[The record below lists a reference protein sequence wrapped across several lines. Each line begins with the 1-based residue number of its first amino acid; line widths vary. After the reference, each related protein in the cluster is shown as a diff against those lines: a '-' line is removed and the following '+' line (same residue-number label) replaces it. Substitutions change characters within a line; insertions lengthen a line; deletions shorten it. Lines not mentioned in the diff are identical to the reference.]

1 MADEQSARRAPRAAS
16 CPSRPRLPDSSGFS
30 PGARQHA
37 DAARPRDFPHGS
49 KHRSGGRSGRV
60 VKGLA
65 RSLASAANAAA
76 SASPASGRDRTAR
89 RATWLVTAFGAF
101 LLAMV
106 PVPSQAQEIPVP
118 KVQTHQ
124 LASNLAQ
131 TSASTGNALKDYAY
145 AQAFTTGSQQFLLN
159 NIRVDFTAA
168 GKAREQ
174 VYAYLYSATSS
185 GRPGIGLAMLAIGG
199 GSGIIATTP
208 AVGVNKFEPMGATLH
223 SRMSQRIL
231 EPNTTYFVVVT
242 SLSTTSTASVALT
255 DSNGEDS
262 GSVSGSSIA
271 DGGYR
276 RATGTSTWTA
286 TGSALK
292 IKVSGE
298 RFVSVS
304 NAVARE
310 GFIGDAGDLK
320 FRVTVSPP
328 LASGTSAELRYVTQG
343 ITARQEV
350 DFDGKSGTLNYSAGQ
365 SSKTVTVNTI
375 DDRVEDDGETME
387 LVINYM
393 YLQDGSKD
401 YVLAKIRNGIG
412 TIRNSEADPPAEASV
427 LSVADAEATEGRDA
441 TMDFVVTL
449 DPAETVRVTVDYRT
463 TNIGFEYTAE
473 SSSDYTSTNGTLRFE
488 PGEITKTVSVPIL
501 ADEVEDDGE
510 TFLLY
515 LTNPVSAQ
523 NGGGGVGTIRDA
535 SANTPAAGAPTVSGT
550 AQVGETL
557 TAATSAITDAD
568 GLDDVT
574 YSYQW
579 IVNDGNA
586 DADIEGATGTTYAP
600 VNVDVGKTIKVRVTF
615 TDDGGTQETLTS
627 AATVAVAAAPNTAP
641 TGLPSI
647 SGTAQVGETLT
658 AVTSAI
664 SDADGLDD
672 VTYSYQWIVNDGRDD
687 TEIAG
692 ATSKTYTVAPDDA
705 GTTLKVR
712 VTFTDGGGTEEVL
725 TSAATEAVPV
735 PLTAQFRGVPESHDG
750 TSEFSFEVLFS
761 EPVRVSYL
769 VLKNHSFNVTGGTV
783 EKARRARDENG
794 VVRHDLR
801 EIHIEPNTQ
810 GDVTVVL
817 AGGRACGTQGAICTA
832 DEKVLSGT
840 LRLTVPGPASAA
852 LPAVSVAGGA
862 SPVTEGAGVA
872 FTLTRTGDVSAAL
885 TVAVEVTETGAM
897 LAGDAPTEVTFE
909 AASATAALTLA
920 TVDDEA
926 AEAASVLAVTVASGD
941 GYTVASEGTSA
952 EVTVEDDDA
961 APEVTS
967 ALALAVPEN
976 ATAVAT
982 LEATD
987 TDTDG
992 EDLAWSIA
1000 GGADAGAF
1008 ALTEAGVLTFKAS
1021 KDFEA
1026 PDDADGDGTY
1036 EVTVRVTDGANP
1048 VDAAL
1053 KVSLTDA
1060 DEVAPVLTGTAVN
1073 GTALTLTYGEALDED
1088 SSPGAGAFAV
1098 TVAEAARTVDAV
1110 TVSGSA
1116 VTLTLASAVASG
1128 ETVTVGYTAPTGANA
1143 APLKDA
1149 SGNEAASFT
1158 GQAVTNDTPAPENTA
1173 PTGLPSISG
1182 TPQVGVEL
1190 TASASAI
1197 EDGDGTE
1204 NATFKWQWLVNNG
1217 AEDTEIAG
1225 ATSAGYTPK
1234 PGDVGKVLKVR
1245 VTFTDDKGTE
1255 ETLTSA
1261 ATAAVAATVPDAPG
1275 NATAATADGREQ
1287 ELTVSWTA
1295 PESDGGAAISGYRV
1309 QWKSGSESYDGSETS
1324 TRQAVVTGLTHTIAG
1339 LTNGV
1344 TYTVR
1349 IVAVNEAG
1357 DGEAVEVS
1365 AESRDRVAPVLSK
1378 AVVDGTSLTL
1388 TYSEALDEDSS
1399 PDAGAFAVT
1408 VAESARTVD
1417 TVDVSGNAAVLTLAS
1432 AVASGETVT
1441 VGYTV
1446 PTGSDAALLKDTAG
1460 NAVGSFSGESVTND
1474 TPAAQN
1480 SSPTGLPEISGTPQ
1494 VGVEL
1499 TASALA
1505 IEDGDGTENAAFEWQ
1520 WLSNDGTEGAEDI
1533 EIADATAAGYTP
1545 KPGDVGRTLKVR
1557 VTFTDDKGTEE
1568 MLTSEATAAVA
1579 AAPVEVSIAAASTPV
1594 TEGSDAVFTLTRTG
1608 ATTAALTVGVSVSI
1622 SGAFLDGSAPSEVAF
1637 VANAATATLRV
1648 ATANDET
1655 SEADGRISASIASG
1669 AGYAVASGA
1678 GSAGVDVFDNDKA
1691 APTETV
1697 LWSATMTVVDYETGA
1712 IGAGS
1717 ADLLT
1722 NIGGSED
1729 LGARSLWY
1737 WAPGRKLHLK
1747 FSEAIPEGDG
1757 LTLHIGS
1764 RALALPAGSA
1774 GNPGTAW
1781 EGIDIAWND
1790 GETIEVRLTMPVAED
1805 TTAAPGLS
1813 VADARVREAA
1823 GAELAFQVTL
1833 DAAQS
1838 SVVSV
1843 RYATSD
1849 GTAVAGSDYVAAR
1862 GAVRFAPGQ
1871 TSKTVRVLVLE
1882 DAHDD
1887 NGETLT
1893 LTLSSPFGAQLADGQ
1908 ATGTIENTDPLPQ
1921 AWLARFGRT
1930 VAGHVVDAISARF
1943 EGSAGGGSHVTL
1955 GGQRLSLYGDGGS
1968 GPEGAAVETSESEA
1982 AARDGLAALAERI
1995 GSGTDEGAWTSWEES
2010 GSGDGWMREGAGDGA
2025 WSMTGRELLLGSS
2038 FHLALGEGEDGASA
2052 ADTRWT
2058 AWGRASSSHFDGE
2071 TDGLSVDGEVT
2082 TFTLGGDAAWGRW
2095 LGGVAVSLS
2104 EGEGG
2109 FSDHDESRGA
2119 GALESSLTSVHP
2131 YLRYEASER
2140 LSVWGILGYGTGE
2153 LTLKVDDKET
2163 WTTDTTMEM
2172 AAAGA
2177 RSVLLSA
2184 AESGGVELAV
2194 RTDAQLVRMTSD
2206 AATGSEGGNLA
2217 ATEGDTS
2224 RVRVML
2230 EGSRAFELEGGGA
2243 LTPSLE
2249 LGLRH
2254 DGGDAETGTGIEV
2267 GGGLSYTD
2275 PASGITVDARVRGLA
2290 AHEDTDYSEWGAS
2303 GSVRI
2308 EPDASGRGLSLSIAP
2323 SWGVD
2328 SGGAEQLW
2336 SAGDARG
2343 LAPEGTVDQ
2352 GSRLEAELGYGF
2364 TVLDGLG
2371 VLTPYGGW
2379 SRSGESEALRLG
2391 QWLSLGPSVW
2401 RLESEFGEAN
2411 RAFRVGYGYRLRDF
2425 LDLNVVASRREAAN
2439 DNPGEHEIGFRLTAR
2454 W

>member
-1 MADEQSARRAPRAAS
+1 M
-16 CPSRPRLPDSSGFS
+16 
-30 PGARQHA
+30 
-37 DAARPRDFPHGS
+37 
-49 KHRSGGRSGRV
+49 
-60 VKGLA
+60 
-65 RSLASAANAAA
+65 
-76 SASPASGRDRTAR
+76 
-89 RATWLVTAFGAF
+89 
-101 LLAMV
+101 
-106 PVPSQAQEIPVP
+106 
-118 KVQTHQ
+118 
-124 LASNLAQ
+124 
-131 TSASTGNALKDYAY
+131 
-145 AQAFTTGSQQFLLN
+145 
-159 NIRVDFTAA
+159 
-168 GKAREQ
+168 
-174 VYAYLYSATSS
+174 
-185 GRPGIGLAMLAIGG
+185 
-199 GSGIIATTP
+199 
-208 AVGVNKFEPMGATLH
+208 
-223 SRMSQRIL
+223 
-231 EPNTTYFVVVT
+231 
-242 SLSTTSTASVALT
+242 
-255 DSNGEDS
+255 
-262 GSVSGSSIA
+262 
-271 DGGYR
+271 
-276 RATGTSTWTA
+276 
-286 TGSALK
+286 
-292 IKVSGE
+292 
-298 RFVSVS
+298 
-304 NAVARE
+304 
-310 GFIGDAGDLK
+310 
-320 FRVTVSPP
+320 
-328 LASGTSAELRYVTQG
+328 
-343 ITARQEV
+343 
-350 DFDGKSGTLNYSAGQ
+350 
-365 SSKTVTVNTI
+365 
-375 DDRVEDDGETME
+375 
-387 LVINYM
+387 
-393 YLQDGSKD
+393 
-401 YVLAKIRNGIG
+401 
-412 TIRNSEADPPAEASV
+412 
-427 LSVADAEATEGRDA
+427 
-441 TMDFVVTL
+441 
-449 DPAETVRVTVDYRT
+449 
-463 TNIGFEYTAE
+463 
-473 SSSDYTSTNGTLRFE
+473 
-488 PGEITKTVSVPIL
+488 
-501 ADEVEDDGE
+501 
-510 TFLLY
+510 
-515 LTNPVSAQ
+515 
-523 NGGGGVGTIRDA
+523 
-535 SANTPAAGAPTVSGT
+535 
-550 AQVGETL
+550 
-557 TAATSAITDAD
+557 
-568 GLDDVT
+568 
-574 YSYQW
+574 
-579 IVNDGNA
+579 
-586 DADIEGATGTTYAP
+586 
-600 VNVDVGKTIKVRVTF
+600 
-615 TDDGGTQETLTS
+615 
-627 AATVAVAAAPNTAP
+627 
-641 TGLPSI
+641 
-647 SGTAQVGETLT
+647 
-658 AVTSAI
+658 
-664 SDADGLDD
+664 
-672 VTYSYQWIVNDGRDD
+672 
-687 TEIAG
+687 
-692 ATSKTYTVAPDDA
+692 APDDA

-840 LRLTVPGPASAA
+840 LMLTVPGPASAA

-926 AEAASVLAVTVASGD
+926 GEAASVLAVTVASGD
-941 GYTVASEGTSA
+941 GYTVASEGASA
-952 EVTVEDDDA
+952 EVTVADDDA

-976 ATAVAT
+976 VTAVAT

-987 TDTDG
+987 TDTGG
-992 EDLAWSIA
+992 EDLAWSIS
-1000 GGADAGAF
+1000 GGADAGVF
-1008 ALTEAGVLTFKAS
+1008 ALTEAGVLTFRAS

-1026 PDDADGDGTY
+1026 PDDSDGDGTY

-1053 KVSLTDA
+1053 TVSLTDV
-1060 DEVAPVLTGTAVN
+1060 DEIAPALAAASVN
-1073 GTALTLTYGEALDED
+1073 GAALTLTFSEALDAD
-1088 SSPGAGAFAV
+1088 SKPAAGAFAV
-1098 TVAEAARTVDAV
+1098 TVAGEARAVDAV
-1110 TVSGSA
+1110 SLSGSA
-1116 VTLTLASAVASG
+1116 VTLTLASAVASD
-1128 ETVTVGYTAPTGANA
+1128 ETVTVGYTVPAGAGA
-1143 APLKDA
+1143 KPFKDA

-1190 TASASAI
+1190 TASASVI

-1204 NATFKWQWLVNNG
+1204 NATFMWQWLVNNG

-1234 PGDVGKVLKVR
+1234 PGDAGKTLKVR

-1446 PTGSDAALLKDTAG
+1446 PTGSDAAPLKDTAG

-1474 TPAAQN
+1474 TPAGQN

-1533 EIADATAAGYTP
+1533 EITDATAAGYTP

-1637 VANAATATLRV
+1637 AANAATATLRV

-1790 GETIEVRLTMPVAED
+1790 GETIEVRLTKPAAED

-1968 GPEGAAVETSESEA
+1968 GPEGAAVETSESGA

-1995 GSGTDEGAWTSWEES
+1995 GSGTEEGAWTSWEER
-2010 GSGDGWMREGAGDGA
+2010 GSSDGWMREGAGDGA

-2058 AWGRASSSHFDGE
+2058 AWGRASASHFDGE

-2140 LSVWGILGYGTGE
+2140 LSVWGILGYGTGD

-2184 AESGGVELAV
+2184 AESGGVEMAV

-2206 AATGSEGGNLA
+2206 AATGSDGGNLA

-2267 GGGLSYTD
+2267 GGGLSYTN

-2308 EPDASGRGLSLSIAP
+2308 EPDASGRGLSLTLAP
-2323 SWGVD
+2323 SWGAD

-2343 LAPEGTVDQ
+2343 LVPEGTVDPAN
-2352 GSRLEAELGYGF
+2352 RLEAELGYGF
-2364 TVLDGLG
+2364 TVLDGRG
-2371 VLTPYGGW
+2371 VATPYAGW

-2391 QWLSLGPSVW
+2391 QRLNVGTSVW

-2425 LDLNVVASRREAAN
+2425 LDLNVEASRREAAN
-2439 DNPGEHEIGFRLTAR
+2439 DNAGEHAIGFRLTAR
-2454 W
+2454 F